1 MRVHCIKSFVLH
13 CTIWKPLNC
22 PFFAFQYYSSQFF
35 SFVRNVFEIDWLV
48 DWLIDWLVLAV
59 TGFRLFQFSGQKFKD
74 TFRDLMQKH
83 YKTRAWIIWIM
94 FRPWTSELLLWFN
107 NEGALWMK
115 NSHTVIFHIS
125 IINYNTLSEFSLS
138 TLKLSTFSTL
148 NNLDVSSEKNHG
160 LSINTNQKPV
170 SSTFKA
176 LQSDSQNSRILTM
189 FTNPTAKGLISFFFE
204 TF

>member
-1 MRVHCIKSFVLH
+1 
-13 CTIWKPLNC
+13 
-22 PFFAFQYYSSQFF
+22 
-35 SFVRNVFEIDWLV
+35 
-48 DWLIDWLVLAV
+48 
-59 TGFRLFQFSGQKFKD
+59 
-74 TFRDLMQKH
+74 
-83 YKTRAWIIWIM
+83 
-94 FRPWTSELLLWFN
+94 
-107 NEGALWMK
+107 MK

-125 IINYNTLSEFSLS
+125 IINYNTLSELSLS

-148 NNLDVSSEKNHG
+148 NNLDVSSERNHG

-176 LQSDSQNSRILTM
+176 LKSDSQNSRILKT